1 MATINDLES
10 HTRSDEPDRS
20 PLEAG
25 ISLAE
30 TVHSTLG
37 PNGMDKMLIDD
48 RGRVVVTNDG
58 ARVLDRL
65 DITDPIGRVVKHT
78 VQRYQQSVG
87 DGSTTTLL
95 LIGELLSAAQSLQ
108 EDGLHPTTIIDG
120 YQQATMHAREQL
132 SAYAHSI
139 DSADE
144 DALHA
149 VATTA
154 VTGRW
159 DDQSTDRFGSLALS
173 ALQAVDFESTRLT
186 ISAYPGGELTDSRV
200 IDGLLVD
207 LDSSSTTIDLLD
219 ARAFQT
225 VSAPRIVLIG
235 SELTVDAP
243 DSVETLSISD
253 AEQAAAFRSHDQQV
267 RDAIVDR
274 LQEVGATVVCCQKS
288 IDQGI
293 RAKLAAA
300 GILAVERTRQDEF
313 DTIARSTGA
322 TAVQSVEELTPEAV
336 GRAESLQQQHI
347 GTTDV
352 LILAGGPEQSRASL
366 LLRGGTPHV
375 ADEMERILQT
385 CTAVVTQAAHD
396 GSVVPGGGASAMAI
410 SQELSRFAET
420 VTGREQIAVRAFGE
434 AVAQIPRVLAT
445 NAGAN
450 PIDTLAA
457 LRTKHDA
464 GATTMGVDR
473 SGSPRRM
480 VEAGVV
486 EPRRV
491 FDRCLVTALEAA
503 ATLLRIDSVS
513 VSAQSSTDATH
524 ESHTGHSHDGQTGH
538 DHDGHAGGYPWALS
552 H

>member
-1 MATINDLES
+1 MVPINDSAS

-48 RGRVVVTNDG
+48 HGKVVVTNDG
-58 ARVLDRL
+58 ARVLTQL
-65 DITDPIGRVVKHT
+65 DITEPIGRVLKHT
-78 VQRYQQSVG
+78 VQRHHQSVG

-95 LIGELLSAAQSLQ
+95 LIGELLSTAQSLQ
-108 EDGLHPTTIIDG
+108 ADGLHPTTVIDG

-159 DDQSTDRFGSLALS
+159 DDQSTDRFADLAVS
-173 ALQAVDFESTRLT
+173 ALQAVDFESNRLT
-186 ISAYPGGELTDSRV
+186 ISAYPGGEITDSRV
-200 IDGLLVD
+200 VDGLLVD

-253 AEQAAAFRSHDQQV
+253 AQQAAAFRSHDQQV
-267 RDAIVDR
+267 RDVIVDR
-274 LQEVGATVVCCQKS
+274 LREVGATVVFCQKS
-288 IDQGI
+288 IDPEI
-293 RAKLAAA
+293 RTKLAAA

-313 DTIARSTGA
+313 DAIARSTGA
-322 TAVQSVEELTPEAV
+322 TAVQSVDELTPEAL
-336 GRAESLQQQHI
+336 GRAESIHQRSI
-347 GTTDV
+347 ATTDV
-352 LILAGGPEQSRASL
+352 LVLAGCPEQSRASL

-375 ADEMERILQT
+375 ANEIERILQT
-385 CTAVVTQAAHD
+385 CTAVVEQAAHD

-410 SQELSRFAET
+410 SRDLSRYAET
-420 VTGREQIAVRAFGE
+420 VSGREQLAVRAVSK

-445 NAGAN
+445 NAGAD

-457 LRTKHDA
+457 LRAKHDA
-464 GATTMGVDR
+464 GATTVGIDS
-473 SGSPRRM
+473 SGSTREI

-486 EPRRV
+486 EPRTV

-503 ATLLRIDSVS
+503 ATLLRIDSVR

-524 ESHTGHSHDGQTGH
+524 DSHGGHSHEGHGGH
-538 DHDGHAGGYPWALS
+538 DHGTHAGGYPWALS